1 MRRPMHSA
9 EREGFEPSVRL
20 PVQRFS
26 RPSRSATPASF
37 LIFAC
42 KGNVF
47 RFRRICFYKIL
58 PNITFITHS
67 PFPLPDAGRRHMP
80 QHCPDGKLCFHLPMS
95 PHFTNF
101 VNTNITSM
109 SKLLTTAHD
118 PMGAAITDYYKTG
131 KAAKLR
137 VFSPDF
143 DEDEIPVST
152 LFRTF
157 DEMPAV
163 EQDALRM
170 ATGKILDVGAGSG
183 CHALALADMGK
194 DVEAIDISELS
205 VEVMKARGV
214 NARTTDLFSPSF
226 QGKYDTILMLMNGA
240 GIIGS
245 LKNMETFFARMKQ
258 LLNEDG
264 AIFMDSSDIHYVFED
279 EDGSMLIDL
288 NGDYYGELVYS
299 MKYRNITGPE
309 FKWLYVDFD
318 TLAYY
323 ASQNGFKAELITQG
337 EHYDYLA
344 KLTATK

>member
-1 MRRPMHSA
+1 MFIFA

-67 PFPLPDAGRRHMP
+67 LFPLPDAGRYMP
-80 QHCPDGKLCFHLPMS
+80 QHCPNGKLCFHLPMR

-101 VNTNITSM
+101 VETNITSM

-152 LFRTF
+152 LFRSF

-214 NARTTDLFSPSF
+214 NARTADLFSPSF

-258 LLNEDG
+258 LLNEGG

-299 MKYRNITGPE
+299 MKYRNIIGPE

>member
-1 MRRPMHSA
+1 MFLFA

-67 PFPLPDAGRRHMP
+67 LFPLPDAGRYMP
-80 QHCPDGKLCFHLPMS
+80 QHCPNGKLCFHLPMR

-101 VNTNITSM
+101 VETNITSM

-152 LFRTF
+152 LFRSF

-214 NARTTDLFSPSF
+214 NARTADLFSPSF

-258 LLNEDG
+258 LLNEGG

-299 MKYRNITGPE
+299 MKYRNIIGPE

>member
-67 PFPLPDAGRRHMP
+67 LFPLPDAGRYMP
-80 QHCPDGKLCFHLPMS
+80 QHCPNGKLCFHLPMR

-101 VNTNITSM
+101 VETNITSM

-152 LFRTF
+152 LFRSF

-214 NARTTDLFSPSF
+214 NARTADLFSPSF

-258 LLNEDG
+258 LLNEGG

-299 MKYRNITGPE
+299 MKYRNIIGPE

>member
-58 PNITFITHS
+58 PNITFIAHS
-67 PFPLPDAGRRHMP
+67 PFPLPDAGRSIARI
-80 QHCPDGKLCFHLPMS
+80 GKLCFHLPMR

-101 VNTNITSM
+101 VYTNITSM

-152 LFRTF
+152 LFRSF
-157 DEMPAV
+157 DKMPAV

-214 NARTTDLFSPSF
+214 NARTADLFSPSF

-258 LLNEDG
+258 LLNEGG

>member
-1 MRRPMHSA
+1 MFLFA

-47 RFRRICFYKIL
+47 RVRRICFYKIL
-58 PNITFITHS
+58 SNITFITHS
-67 PFPLPDAGRRHMP
+67 PFLLPDAGCHHMP
-80 QHCPDGKLCFHLPMS
+80 QHCPNGKLCFHLPMR

>member
-1 MRRPMHSA
+1 MFIFA

-67 PFPLPDAGRRHMP
+67 LFPLPDAGRYMP
-80 QHCPDGKLCFHLPMS
+80 QHCPNGKLCFHLPMR

-101 VNTNITSM
+101 VETNITSM

-152 LFRTF
+152 LFRSF

-214 NARTTDLFSPSF
+214 NARTADLFSPSF

-258 LLNEDG
+258 LLNEGG

>member
-1 MRRPMHSA
+1 MR
-9 EREGFEPSVRL
+9 
-20 PVQRFS
+20 
-26 RPSRSATPASF
+26 
-37 LIFAC
+37 
-42 KGNVF
+42 
-47 RFRRICFYKIL
+47 
-58 PNITFITHS
+58 
-67 PFPLPDAGRRHMP
+67 
-80 QHCPDGKLCFHLPMS
+80 

-101 VNTNITSM
+101 VETNITSM

-118 PMGAAITDYYKTG
+118 PMGVAITDYYKTG

-205 VEVMKARGV
+205 VEVIKARGV
-214 NARTTDLFSPSF
+214 NARTADLFSPSF

-258 LLNEDG
+258 LLNESG